1 MNEDINI
8 TTEQREM
15 LLAFLRRHL
24 PDVAVW
30 AYGSRVKCTAHPYS
44 DLDLVAFTSPAQRPA
59 VSELKDELAESDLP
73 FLVDLHIWDEVPER
87 FNHPQRVRGTTRG
100 AVFLS
105 ALRQTARHQSQPEGL
120 TLPRRAGPPSPKT
133 HQYLPRVEMKCRLTR
148 RRGERGEKENFC
160 F

>member
-59 VSELKDELAESDLP
+59 VSELTDELAESDLP

-87 FNHPQRVRGTTRG
+87 FHEIIRKEYVVLQEAP
-100 AVFLS
+100 FS
-105 ALRQTARHQSQPEGL
+105 S
-120 TLPRRAGPPSPKT
+120 PPSAKQPAIKAN
-133 HQYLPRVEMKCRLTR
+133 LRV
-148 RRGERGEKENFC
+148 
-160 F
+160 

>member
-8 TTEQREM
+8 TPEQREM

-30 AYGSRVKCTAHPYS
+30 AYGSRVKCTANPYS

-87 FNHPQRVRGTTRG
+87 FHEIIRKEYVVLQEAP
-100 AVFLS
+100 FS
-105 ALRQTARHQSQPEGL
+105 S
-120 TLPRRAGPPSPKT
+120 PPSAKQPAIKAN
-133 HQYLPRVEMKCRLTR
+133 LRV
-148 RRGERGEKENFC
+148 
-160 F
+160 